1 MIYCILDIRELN
13 NVNYSEVMQDSTHT
27 VRENLAGTAFI
38 ISFPADAVPVIAEA
52 PQKYTHREMLTYL
65 TDPSNGWDTKD

>member
-13 NVNYSEVMQDSTHT
+13 IVNYSEVMQDSPST
-27 VRENLAGTAFI
+27 VRENLVGTAFI
-38 ISFPADAVPVIAEA
+38 ISFPADAVPAIAEA
-52 PQKYTHREMLTYL
+52 PQKYTHSEMLSYL

>member
-1 MIYCILDIRELN
+1 MIYCILDIRELSK
-13 NVNYSEVMQDSTHT
+13 VNYNEVMQDSSHT

-52 PQKYTHREMLTYL
+52 PQKYTHREMLNYL
-65 TDPSNGWDTKD
+65 GDISNGWITED